1 MKKQIAIAIEAIM
14 LMAVL
19 IAPPVMASA
28 LRDDKTIDVGGKQL
42 KVIELKENSIEG
54 AIGGKEVV
62 HIRRYISGYVN
73 HGKAVGD
80 VWYMTE
86 GVGVNI
92 TIDHTPTDATGV
104 LLGVWDW
111 DDLSKGEYTIDDNQ
125 DGHAYFPSSSG
136 TYTIPED
143 GNYYIA
149 VGALDGGFSYDGW
162 YDIYIG

>member
-1 MKKQIAIAIEAIM
+1 MKKQLAIAIVAIV

-28 LRDDKTIDVGGKQL
+28 GDKTIDVAGKQL

-54 AIGGKEVV
+54 SIGGKEVV
-62 HIRRYISGYVN
+62 HIRHHISGQLDPNEGY
-73 HGKAVGD
+73 GYGY
-80 VWYMTE
+80 YMSE
-86 GVGVNI
+86 GVRVEI

-104 LLGVWDW
+104 VLGVWDDEFNPIEYIE
-111 DDLSKGEYTIDDNQ
+111 DDDKNGRA
-125 DGHAYFPSSSG
+125 HFPSSG

-143 GNYYIA
+143 GEYYLV

-162 YDIYIG
+162 IDFYIG